1 MKAITFGALGVAAA
15 IISFGMPAQAQSS
28 RTSKPQG
35 EASSLSGTSLVG
47 IDNRSAQDN
56 FAEFFG
62 IFTPGNTQPSANQKN
77 PARTPQFNQTLTLPD
92 TPVYLQPAQQSLG
105 GNDGVQVQV
114 DLSGLDRPA
123 QK

>member
-1 MKAITFGALGVAAA
+1 MKAITFAVGIAAVIVGLA
-15 IISFGMPAQAQSS
+15 MPAQAQSS
-28 RTSKPQG
+28 KTPSQG

-47 IDNRSAQDN
+47 IDNRSTEDN
-56 FAEFFG
+56 FANFFG
-62 IFTPGNTQPSANQKN
+62 VINSGSTAPSSSPNRTATPV
-77 PARTPQFNQTLTLPD
+77 QFNQTLTLPD
-92 TPVYLQPAQQSLG
+92 TPIYLQPAQQSIG